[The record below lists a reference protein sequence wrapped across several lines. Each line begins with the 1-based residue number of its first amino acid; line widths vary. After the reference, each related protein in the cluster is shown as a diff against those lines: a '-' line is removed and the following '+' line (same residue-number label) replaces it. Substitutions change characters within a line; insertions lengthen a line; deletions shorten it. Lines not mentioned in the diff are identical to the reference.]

1 MARECHLR
9 SRLDLGQNWATMANF
24 ERRVGRGGR
33 VSWRVRV
40 RVAGQVQTKTFRRKA
55 DGDRWASKAEDA
67 LRDGFRLPGREERQ
81 RTVRDLIARYREK
94 VVPRYGPREQRQR
107 GGKLSWW
114 ERELGGR
121 RAVELSAPD
130 IGDALDRLTCGPATA
145 NRYLTVFKHVLS
157 VASREW
163 EWITDNPASRVR
175 ARKEPR
181 GRLRYLSDEERKRLL
196 AACRASDEPRL
207 YALVVVALGT
217 GARQGELLSLRWSD
231 VDQLRCRATLEH
243 TKNGERRVLAL
254 EGPVLDALRERRAV
268 RRIGVDQVFGS
279 ERGLATFPR
288 NAWEQALREAG
299 VADFHF
305 HDIRHTFAS
314 YMAMSGATLA
324 ELAEALGHKTLA
336 MVKRYAHLSEAHTS
350 GVIRRMTEKFLA

>member
-1 MARECHLR
+1 M
-9 SRLDLGQNWATMANF
+9 
-24 ERRVGRGGR
+24 
-33 VSWRVRV
+33 
-40 RVAGQVQTKTFRRKA
+40 
-55 DGDRWASKAEDA
+55 
-67 LRDGFRLPGREERQ
+67 
-81 RTVRDLIARYREK
+81 
-94 VVPRYGPREQRQR
+94 
-107 GGKLSWW
+107 SWW

-121 RAVELSAPD
+121 RVVELSAAD

-157 VASREW
+157 VASREG

-181 GRLRYLSDEERKRLL
+181 GHLRYLSDEERRRLL
-196 AACRASDEPRL
+196 AACRTSDEQRL

-231 VDQLRCRATLEH
+231 IDLVRCRATLEH
-243 TKNGERRVLAL
+243 TKHGERRVLAL
-254 EGPVLDALRERRAV
+254 EGPVLDVLRERMAV
-268 RRIGVDQVFGS
+268 RRIGVAQVFGS

-299 VADFHF
+299 VPDFHF

-350 GVIRRMTEKFLA
+350 GAVRRMTEKFLAQEKQEANQPAAQAHAALPTAGPRARRTGLSVLRLARYADLLFEVVFRRYLQRPLLITTNKEFAKWSEVFPNASSVVTIEADS